1 MNTTA
6 YIVTIV
12 MFIVMF
18 IFGVSGWIVAAS
30 AIRSWES
37 ERQKMVKWREIFQ

>member
-1 MNTTA
+1 MNMTA
-6 YIVTIV
+6 YIFTS
-12 MFIVMF
+12 VMF

-37 ERQKMVKWREIFQ
+37 ERQKMVKWWEIFR